1 MKIQVKTAAIECYL
15 QHLVLGP
22 NISLNFI
29 DDNLNKIGRVLNAL
43 DRLNKTR
50 LDLSLAG
57 TDALRVLKEESEIE
71 LDELV
76 ENLSGFRILEEG
88 NLSCEPE
95 SSLRHCAAQPAK
107 PL

>member
-29 DDNLNKIGRVLNAL
+29 DDNLNKIGRVLTAL

-57 TDALRVLKEESEIE
+57 TDRIE
-71 LDELV
+71 LDDLCGRK
-76 ENLSGFRILEEG
+76 LTGLPYPRRR
-88 NLSCEPE
+88 EP
-95 SSLRHCAAQPAK
+95 
-107 PL
+107 